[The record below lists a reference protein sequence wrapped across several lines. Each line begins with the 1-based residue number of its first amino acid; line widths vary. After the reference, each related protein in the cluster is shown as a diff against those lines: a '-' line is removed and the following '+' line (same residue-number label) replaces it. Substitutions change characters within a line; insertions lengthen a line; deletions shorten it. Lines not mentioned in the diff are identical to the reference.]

1 MRSPPAEGSG
11 CTTTTFDVHQHLW
24 PEPFL
29 AMLAR
34 RRKPPRLRNGVL
46 ELEWQGRFEV
56 DLDAHDPEARLREL
70 DRDEI
75 DVTIISLAPSLEIE
89 LLPEDEAEPILDAY
103 HEGILGISQESGGM
117 ILAFAAGRILDGFPG
132 ATVAAAALAD
142 LDRLS
147 PLLDEL
153 ASTRGVLFVH
163 PGPTKPPPAAPP
175 WWPAVVDYATQ
186 MQAGYA
192 AWLAGGLDRWPDL
205 PVVFAILAGGAP
217 FQFERMRS
225 REVDVGEALRPNLY
239 FETASYGRRALD
251 LCLATVGVRQ
261 LLYGSDTPVID
272 PRPTLQAIRGL
283 GDVADALCCA
293 NPNRLF
299 ASTEGQ

>member
-11 CTTTTFDVHQHLW
+11 CKTTTFDVHQHLW
-24 PEPFL
+24 PEPLL
-29 AMLAR
+29 ATLAR
-34 RRKPPRLRNGVL
+34 RRKPPRLRNGAL
-46 ELEWQGRFEV
+46 ELERQGRFDV
-56 DLDAHDPEARLREL
+56 DLDAHDLEARLCQL

-89 LLPEDEAEPILDAY
+89 LLPENEAEPILDAY
-103 HEGILGISQESGGM
+103 HDGILGITRESGGR
-117 ILAFAAGRILDGFPG
+117 IRAFAAGRILEGFAG

-163 PGPTKPPPAAPP
+163 PGPTATAPAAPP
-175 WWPAVVDYATQ
+175 WWPAVVDYPTQ
-186 MQAGYA
+186 MQAAHA
-192 AWLAGGLDRWPDL
+192 AWLAGGLDRWPEL

-217 FQFERMRS
+217 FQFERLRS
-225 REVDVGEALRPNLY
+225 RGVDVREALRRNLY
-239 FETASYGRRALD
+239 FETASYGRRALE
-251 LCLATVGVRQ
+251 LCLATFGVRQ

-272 PRPTLQAIRGL
+272 PRPTLQAIRAL
-283 GDVADALCCA
+283 GDSVADALCCE
-293 NPNRLF
+293 NPTRLF
-299 ASTEGQ
+299 A